1 MKIKDFKCNYS
12 DYTGI
17 QKDFIN
23 TIDLALPDMYLNGE
37 DMAAYAIAIRKKEGR
52 SYCKLPFDTAVEGEA
67 LGAVLKYDDSPLG
80 PRKDGDLINNIPDI
94 LQLPAIDPK
103 RGRMHEILKACDLL
117 RGKGEIVTLEIRGLF
132 DTLNSITDIQKVM
145 MTWVMDADL
154 MKQICD
160 KIRADIIAW
169 FTEAKNHCDLL
180 LYSDS
185 SGGVNVIGPRMAKQ
199 LVEWFTYPLMTE
211 LNKILQDGP
220 LLFMCPKTAFMLVGA
235 DKAEFCKIE
244 TGVIKYIDFS
254 IKPPNNS
261 IRFLG
266 NKCTKK
272 LDDTAIGHVHY
283 LNLK

>member
-1 MKIKDFKCNYS
+1 
-12 DYTGI
+12 
-17 QKDFIN
+17 
-23 TIDLALPDMYLNGE
+23 
-37 DMAAYAIAIRKKEGR
+37 
-52 SYCKLPFDTAVEGEA
+52 
-67 LGAVLKYDDSPLG
+67 
-80 PRKDGDLINNIPDI
+80 
-94 LQLPAIDPK
+94 
-103 RGRMHEILKACDLL
+103 
-117 RGKGEIVTLEIRGLF
+117 
-132 DTLNSITDIQKVM
+132 
-145 MTWVMDADL
+145 L

-160 KIRADIIAW
+160 KIRADIVAW

-211 LNKILQDGP
+211 LNKILEDGP
-220 LLFMCPKTAFMLVGA
+220 LLFMCPKTAFMLIGA
-235 DKAEFCKIE
+235 GKAEFCKIQ

-261 IRFLG
+261 IRFMG

-272 LDDTAIGHVHY
+272 LDDTAIEHVHY